1 MYQKRGKI
9 VTLCLFFGIASVQ
22 RNNMSL
28 LQKSERKSPSV
39 FNSQSKCITGK
50 RRKKTIGRSSLI
62 FDNLIDV
69 RGILIVLLI
78 CNPLVNILFK
88 YFYWF
93 IGNLGSFLVK
103 FLFFPSLLL
112 SILPFFLLMWT
123 FSLDTNFN
131 LLHVM

>member
-9 VTLCLFFGIASVQ
+9 VTVSFFGIASVQ
-22 RNNMSL
+22 RKKMSL
-28 LQKSERKSPSV
+28 LQKSERKRLSV
-39 FNSQSKCITGK
+39 FNSQSKSITGK

-69 RGILIVLLI
+69 RGKLIVLLI

-93 IGNLGSFLVK
+93 IGNLGSFSVK
-103 FLFFPSLLL
+103 FLFFPPLLL
-112 SILPFFLLMWT
+112 SILPFFAY
-123 FSLDTNFN
+123 
-131 LLHVM
+131 